1 MLLAVLLSGALTDA
15 LVVKNMAAVVTADP
29 VAVLTETIACPT
41 EVHALEIAGRQGPLQ
56 TCLLQFVQAHSTD
69 GRAFEV
75 CEVAPEIAAM
85 VVHGAAWTRPD
96 LILHETSSTHFQ
108 YCKLLV
114 R

>member
-1 MLLAVLLSGALTDA
+1 
-15 LVVKNMAAVVTADP
+15 MAAVVTADP
-29 VAVLTETIACPT
+29 VAVLTETTACLT
-41 EVHALEIAGRQGPLQ
+41 EVHALETAGRQGRLQ
-56 TCLLQFVQAHSTD
+56 TCLLQCVQAHWTD

-75 CEVAPEIAAM
+75 WVVAPEMAAM

-108 YCKLLV
+108 YGKLLV